1 MQALFLSESMEK
13 AVYNELLSIVSSNLL
28 RRSHIMVKI
37 FDTTLRDGSQGEGV
51 TFSSEDKINV
61 AKALDA
67 FGISYI
73 EGGWPGSNPKDS
85 AFFKKIQNT
94 PFKNAKIAAFGSTR
108 RMKKKPDEDDNLRAI
123 LETGAPVATIFGKS
137 WDLHVR
143 DVLQVP
149 LNVNLQMIEDTIAFL
164 KAEGMEVIY
173 DAEHFFDGFKAD
185 PSYAVQTLL
194 AAQEGGARIIV
205 LADTNGGALL
215 HEIGPAFSEV
225 RKRIKV
231 PMGIHAHNDSELA
244 VAVSIEAV
252 KHGAVQVQGTING
265 YGERC
270 GNANLCS
277 IIPIL
282 MLKMGIDCIPEE
294 NLKKLSEL
302 SRYVSELANM
312 THVMKM
318 PFVGESA
325 FAHKG
330 GMHVNAVMKN
340 PRTCEHID
348 PELVGNVRRVLVSEL
363 SGKSNIYYK
372 ASKFGIDLSSLKD
385 HSKKTKEI
393 LNRLKEL
400 EDSGYQFEGAEGSF
414 DILIKKLIKQFNDY
428 FSLKGFRVITEK
440 RGPDQN
446 VLSEATIKVTVD
458 GEHELTA
465 SEGVGPVN
473 ALDRALRKALTI
485 FYPTLKEMKLV
496 DYKVRI
502 LETNKATEAS
512 VRVLIRSS
520 DGTDMWGTVGVS
532 QNIMEASWLA
542 LVDSISYKLMK
553 DEKAGR
559 EIKNPV

>member
-13 AVYNELLSIVSSNLL
+13 AVYNELMSIVSSNLL
-28 RRSHIMVKI
+28 RRSHTMVKI

-73 EGGWPGSNPKDS
+73 EGGWPGSNPKDI
-85 AFFKKIQNT
+85 AFFKKIKNV
-94 PFKNAKIAAFGSTR
+94 PLENAKIAAFGSTR

-270 GNANLCS
+270 GNANL
-277 IIPIL
+277 
-282 MLKMGIDCIPEE
+282 
-294 NLKKLSEL
+294 
-302 SRYVSELANM
+302 
-312 THVMKM
+312 
-318 PFVGESA
+318 
-325 FAHKG
+325 
-330 GMHVNAVMKN
+330 
-340 PRTCEHID
+340 
-348 PELVGNVRRVLVSEL
+348 
-363 SGKSNIYYK
+363 
-372 ASKFGIDLSSLKD
+372 
-385 HSKKTKEI
+385 
-393 LNRLKEL
+393 
-400 EDSGYQFEGAEGSF
+400 
-414 DILIKKLIKQFNDY
+414 
-428 FSLKGFRVITEK
+428 
-440 RGPDQN
+440 
-446 VLSEATIKVTVD
+446 
-458 GEHELTA
+458 
-465 SEGVGPVN
+465 
-473 ALDRALRKALTI
+473 
-485 FYPTLKEMKLV
+485 
-496 DYKVRI
+496 
-502 LETNKATEAS
+502 
-512 VRVLIRSS
+512 
-520 DGTDMWGTVGVS
+520 
-532 QNIMEASWLA
+532 
-542 LVDSISYKLMK
+542 
-553 DEKAGR
+553 
-559 EIKNPV
+559 